1 MFEIVKAGGWLM
13 IPIII
18 CSILAIAITIERFW
32 VLRVDK
38 VAPRD
43 LLPSVWKLLKE
54 NRLTS
59 DYLKTLRRETWLGSI
74 LAAGLQQS
82 RMGREAMKD
91 AVQQQ
96 ASHVA
101 HEMERFLNT
110 LGTIALISPLL
121 GLLGTVLGMIEVFT
135 AIMLQGTGNAGVLA
149 GGISQALI
157 TTAAGLL
164 VAIPAM
170 IFYRALRRRVE
181 TILIMMEQDC
191 VKLIDALTAEQPAA
205 GMGGGSSAT
214 GSQRAAPSGAQP
226 QGA

>member
-1 MFEIVKAGGWLM
+1 MFEIVQAGGWLM

-18 CSILAIAITIERFW
+18 CSVLAIAITIERFW
-32 VLRVDK
+32 VLRADK
-38 VAPRD
+38 VAPRE
-43 LLPSVWKLLKE
+43 LLPTVWKTLRDNQLS
-54 NRLTS
+54 S
-59 DYLKTLRRETWLGSI
+59 DYIKSMRRETWLGSI

-82 RMGREAMKD
+82 RAGREAMKD
-91 AVQQQ
+91 SVQQQ
-96 ASHVA
+96 ASQVA

-135 AIMLQGTGNAGVLA
+135 AIMLQGTGNAAVLA

-170 IFYRALRRRVE
+170 IFYRALTRRVD
-181 TILIMMEQDC
+181 TLLVTMEQDC
-191 VKLIDALTAEQPAA
+191 VKLIDALTQEKA
-205 GMGGGSSAT
+205 S
-214 GSQRAAPSGAQP
+214 
-226 QGA
+226 

>member
-13 IPIII
+13 VPIII

-32 VLRVDK
+32 VLRADR

-43 LLPSVWKLLKE
+43 LLPAVWKQLKD
-54 NRLTS
+54 NRLS
-59 DYLKTLRRETWLGSI
+59 AEYLKNMRRETWLGSI

-91 AVQQQ
+91 SVQQQ

-170 IFYRALRRRVE
+170 IFYRALRRRVD

-191 VKLIDALTAEQPAA
+191 VKLIDALTAEPQNAQ
-205 GMGGGSSAT
+205 T
-214 GSQRAAPSGAQP
+214 GQ
-226 QGA
+226 

>member
-1 MFEIVKAGGWLM
+1 MFEIVQAGGWLM
-13 IPIII
+13 VPIII
-18 CSILAIAITIERFW
+18 CSVLAIAITIERFW
-32 VLRVDK
+32 VLRVDNI
-38 VAPRD
+38 APRA
-43 LLPSVWKLLKE
+43 LLPSVWKLLRE
-54 NRLTS
+54 NQLSS
-59 DYLKTLRRETWLGSI
+59 DFVKSMRRDTWLGSI
-74 LAAGLQQS
+74 LASGLQQS

-96 ASHVA
+96 ASQVA

-121 GLLGTVLGMIEVFT
+121 GLLGTVLGMIDVFT

-170 IFYRALRRRVE
+170 IFHRALTRRIDS
-181 TILIMMEQDC
+181 ILVMMEQDC
-191 VKLIDALTAEQPAA
+191 VKLIDAMTAEPGATRSTGAA
-205 GMGGGSSAT
+205 
-214 GSQRAAPSGAQP
+214 AAE
-226 QGA
+226 

>member
-1 MFEIVKAGGWLM
+1 MV
-13 IPIII
+13 PIII

-32 VLRVDK
+32 VLRADR

-43 LLPSVWKLLKE
+43 LLPAVWKQLKD
-54 NRLTS
+54 NRLS
-59 DYLKTLRRETWLGSI
+59 AEYLKNMRRETWLGSI

-91 AVQQQ
+91 SVQQQ

-170 IFYRALRRRVE
+170 IFYRALRRRVD

-191 VKLIDALTAEQPAA
+191 VKLIDALTAEPQNA
-205 GMGGGSSAT
+205 
-214 GSQRAAPSGAQP
+214 QSGQ
-226 QGA
+226 

>member
-13 IPIII
+13 VPIII
-18 CSILAIAITIERFW
+18 CSILAVAIIIERFW
-32 VLRVDK
+32 VLRIEK
-38 VAPRD
+38 IAPRD
-43 LLPSVWKLLKE
+43 LLPSVWKKLRDNELS
-54 NRLTS
+54 S
-59 DYLKTLRRETWLGSI
+59 DYIKSMRQDTWLGSI
-74 LAAGLQQS
+74 LAAGLQQA

-91 AVQQQ
+91 SVQQQ
-96 ASHVA
+96 ATQVA

-170 IFYRALRRRVE
+170 IFHRALTRRVD
-181 TILIMMEQDC
+181 TILVTMEQDC
-191 VKLIDALTAEQPAA
+191 VKLIDAMTAER
-205 GMGGGSSAT
+205 T
-214 GSQRAAPSGAQP
+214 N
-226 QGA
+226 

>member
-18 CSILAIAITIERFW
+18 CSILAIAIIIERFW

-43 LLPSVWKLLKE
+43 LLPTVWKLLKE
-54 NRLTS
+54 NRLTT
-59 DYLKTLRRETWLGSI
+59 DYMKNMRRETWLGSI

-91 AVQQQ
+91 SVQQQ

-170 IFYRALRRRVE
+170 IFYRALRRRVD

-191 VKLIDALTAEQPAA
+191 VKLIDALTAETPAS
-205 GMGGGSSAT
+205 GMGGGSAGQSGQRPVS
-214 GSQRAAPSGAQP
+214 GSAQP

>member
-18 CSILAIAITIERFW
+18 CSILAIAIIIERFW
-32 VLRVDK
+32 VLRADK

-43 LLPSVWKLLKE
+43 LLPSVWK
-54 NRLTS
+54 
-59 DYLKTLRRETWLGSI
+59 TLRDNRMSADYIKSLRRDTWLGSI

-82 RMGREAMKD
+82 RSGREAMKD
-91 AVQQQ
+91 SVQQQ
-96 ASHVA
+96 ATQVA

-121 GLLGTVLGMIEVFT
+121 GLLGTVFGMIEVFT

-170 IFYRALRRRVE
+170 IFYRALTRRVD
-181 TILIMMEQDC
+181 TLLVTMEQDC
-191 VKLIDALTAEQPAA
+191 VKLIDAMTQEKA
-205 GMGGGSSAT
+205 S
-214 GSQRAAPSGAQP
+214 
-226 QGA
+226 

>member
-13 IPIII
+13 VPIII

-32 VLRVDK
+32 VLRADR

-43 LLPSVWKLLKE
+43 LLPAVWKQLKD
-54 NRLTS
+54 NRLS
-59 DYLKTLRRETWLGSI
+59 AEYLKNMRRETWLGSI

-91 AVQQQ
+91 SVQQQ

-170 IFYRALRRRVE
+170 IFYRALRRRVD

-191 VKLIDALTAEQPAA
+191 VKLIDALTAEPQNA
-205 GMGGGSSAT
+205 
-214 GSQRAAPSGAQP
+214 QSGQ
-226 QGA
+226 